1 MASERRRGRRDLY
14 DPGRVPSFPPVRT
27 LTALALA
34 LLACAPADRGDAPP
48 GRDSSTP
55 AATPNGPDPIVLRVP
70 RDGGPAAA
78 YVYPALDSVVWESNG
93 RVPAL
98 GRVLSFDAEQGALA
112 FVDAK
117 GAPGRLDLRLGA
129 VTTSARPAITDV
141 ASADAE
147 AIYGIGKSGSVVRL
161 TPSTEPWEL
170 QPPAPARAVIPQPD
184 GWLLVL
190 ADRPAS
196 GRGAREESVLWRLRP
211 PEKELLDTLVL
222 PRAGRVIRTRVGDIA
237 YLVADDEL
245 IGVRSR
251 TLERM
256 PAISFDG
263 PVTAL
268 APTPSG
274 DRIFV
279 ATDSSDR
286 LSVVDRYAEDV
297 TDRVPLP
304 GVARELR
311 MDPLGRYLLVRPT
324 RGDSAWVVAVSNG
337 ELLGMVRTEWRTD
350 LPFVAP
356 DGALALLRGND
367 VTFADAATGQARTR
381 VDGGAADFWY
391 TMSWNG
397 FRPRSEELDDPVRFR
412 VRAPRVDTTPADTMP
427 PVDSTAPAPVDTV
440 TAPARPPAPAGFTVS
455 FAALLNQQSA
465 IELARD
471 IEVDGQRARV
481 TVGQRAGTPI
491 YRVVLGPYS
500 TRADAER
507 VGRASGRTYFV
518 YEGNP

>member
-1 MASERRRGRRDLY
+1 
-14 DPGRVPSFPPVRT
+14 VRT

-48 GRDSSTP
+48 GRDSQTP
-55 AATPNGPDPIVLRVP
+55 ATPNGPDPIVLRVP
-70 RDGGPAAA
+70 RGGGPAVA
-78 YVYPALDSVVWESNG
+78 YVYPALDSVVWESNA

-129 VTTSARPAITDV
+129 VATTAKPVLTDV

-147 AIYGIGKSGSVVRL
+147 AIYGIGASGSVVRL
-161 TPSTEPWEL
+161 TPSAEAWEL
-170 QPPAPARAVIPQPD
+170 RTPTPARAVIPQPD

-190 ADRPAS
+190 ADRPDSGS
-196 GRGAREESVLWRLRP
+196 GRGARKESVLWRLRP
-211 PEKELLDTLVL
+211 PEKQLLDTLVL
-222 PRAGRVIRTRVGDIA
+222 PRAGRVIRTRVGDIV

-256 PAISFDG
+256 PAIEFDG
-263 PVTAL
+263 PITAL

-286 LSVVDRYAEDV
+286 LAVVDRYAEDV
-297 TDRVPLP
+297 TSRVRLP

-324 RGDSAWVVAVSNG
+324 SGDSAWVVAVSNG
-337 ELLGMVRTEWRTD
+337 ELVGMVRTEWRAD

-356 DGALALLRGND
+356 DGALALLRGGD
-367 VTFADAATGQARTR
+367 VTFADAATGQARAR
-381 VDGGAADFWY
+381 VAGGAADFWY

-397 FRPRSEELDDPVRFR
+397 FRPRSEELDDPVQFR
-412 VRAPRVDTTPADTMP
+412 VRAPRVDTTPPDTLPPADT
-427 PVDSTAPAPVDTV
+427 TAAAPADTV
-440 TAPARPPAPAGFTVS
+440 TAPVRPPAPAGFTVS

-465 IELARD
+465 IELAQA

-481 TVGQRAGTPI
+481 TVGQRSGTPI

-500 TRADAER
+500 TRAEAER
-507 VGRASGRTYFV
+507 VGRASGRTHFV